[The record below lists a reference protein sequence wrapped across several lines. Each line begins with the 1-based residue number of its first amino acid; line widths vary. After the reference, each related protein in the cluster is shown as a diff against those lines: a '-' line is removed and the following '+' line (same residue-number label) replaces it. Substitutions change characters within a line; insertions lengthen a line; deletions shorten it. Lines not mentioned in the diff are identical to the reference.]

1 MMSSQTTSNEAITRS
16 AARLR
21 LAVLLTILAMVAL
34 YALARL
40 GMPLGTARVDY
51 RANGAD
57 VASTQIIGDITVAL
71 LVIALF
77 RLSQMLGHIRAG
89 QLFSA
94 PVVARFRS
102 FAFWLLIMALF
113 ELIAPTAAQLLTLSH
128 GGDHRIEI
136 SVDFRDILTVA
147 VTLVLFLLARL
158 LERART
164 LDEENREF
172 V

>member
-1 MMSSQTTSNEAITRS
+1 MSSETAIDNSIARS

-21 LAVLLTILAMVAL
+21 IAVLATILLLVLL
-34 YALARL
+34 YSFARL
-40 GMPLGTARVDY
+40 GLPLGAARVDY
-51 RANGAD
+51 QVKGPD
-57 VASTQIIGDITVAL
+57 LPSTRIIGDATVAL

-77 RLSQMLGHIRAG
+77 RLSQMLRQISSG

-94 PVVARFRS
+94 AVVGRFRS
-102 FAFWLLIMALF
+102 FAFWLLVMALF
-113 ELIAPTAAQLLTLSH
+113 ELVAPTAAQLLTLSH
-128 GGDHRIEI
+128 GGEHRIEI
-136 SVDFRDILTVA
+136 SVDFREILTLA

-158 LERART
+158 LERARS